1 MEPRQTASLTY
12 RRETYRL
19 WFEYLKVVRTS
30 RNPKVIAAL
39 KSTTDFYAPW
49 EVTLETRFD
58 PWWKTHQ
65 HLFAEEHTVRVLAH
79 GEVPSDPDALVVMV
93 PLTQSPTVLTK
104 QVKAIIQAAVVER
117 EKSTATK
124 KKAKKSP
131 SARYR
136 PTDGAEPKLAAV
148 REMLTVYR
156 DVHLKNPKLR
166 GEALLN
172 AAHALYLGRKN
183 KKWAKI
189 PMALQHV
196 GMDDKIR
203 AMRNLRRW
211 MQKAEAVVLNV
222 ARGEFP
228 GEY

>member
-1 MEPRQTASLTY
+1 MEPHQTVSLTH

-19 WFEYLKVVRTS
+19 WFEYLKVAFAS
-30 RNPKVIAAL
+30 RNPDVIAAL
-39 KSTTDFYAPW
+39 KSTTGFYAPW
-49 EVTLETRFD
+49 EVTSDTRFD

-65 HLFAEEHTVRVLAH
+65 HLFAEEHTVRALAH

-93 PLTQSPTVLTK
+93 PLTQSPTILTR
-104 QVKAIIQAAVVER
+104 QVKAIIQAAVAER
-117 EKSTATK
+117 EKSAAK
-124 KKAKKSP
+124 KRKAKKSP

-172 AAHALYLGRKN
+172 AAHAFYLGRKT
-183 KKWAKI
+183 KKGAKV
-189 PMALQHV
+189 PMALQV
-196 GMDDKIR
+196 NNVSGQTT
-203 AMRNLRRW
+203 AMRNLRRYI
-211 MQKAEAVVLNV
+211 QKAEAVVLNV

>member
-19 WFEYLKVVRTS
+19 WFEYLKVACAS
-30 RNPKVIAAL
+30 RNPEVIATL

-49 EVTLETRFD
+49 EVTPDARFD

-65 HLFAEEHTVRVLAH
+65 HLFAEEHTVRALAH
-79 GEVPSDPDALVVMV
+79 GEVPSDADALVVMI
-93 PLTQSPTVLTK
+93 PLTQSPTVLTR
-104 QVKAIIQAAVVER
+104 QVKAIIQAAAAER
-117 EKSTATK
+117 EKSAAK
-124 KKAKKSP
+124 KRKAKKSS

-156 DVHLKNPKLR
+156 DVHLKSPKLR
-166 GEALLN
+166 GETLLN
-172 AAHALYLGRKN
+172 AAHAFYLGRKS
-183 KKWAKI
+183 KRGAKI
-189 PMALQHV
+189 PMALQV
-196 GMDDKIR
+196 NNVSGATA
-203 AMRNLRRW
+203 AMRNLRRYI
-211 MQKAEAVVLNV
+211 QKAEAVVFNV